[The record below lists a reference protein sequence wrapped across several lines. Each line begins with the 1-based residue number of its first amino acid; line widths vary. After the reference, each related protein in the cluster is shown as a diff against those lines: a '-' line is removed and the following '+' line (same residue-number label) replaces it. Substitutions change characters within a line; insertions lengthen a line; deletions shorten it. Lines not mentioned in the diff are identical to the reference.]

1 MVREGL
7 SSEKWD
13 DHVGAHRAAK
23 RGEPSSAQGRGQGC
37 GSTSSHGTYPQKP
50 LQEFPG
56 AVDVDAGDVAVAPQH
71 AVHCGGH
78 ILPVLLCLGVKLKL
92 ILHHLAR
99 HAGCGARTLVG
110 LTAPQGGGRNH
121 RSDTKPPPAGRAPS
135 EPPRGTAPPPSPY
148 QCHGHEDQLCEH
160 PDLGLTTLYH
170 PLLTLLQTLPSS
182 WGAE

>member
-110 LTAPQGGGRNH
+110 LTAPQGGGEITGQTQ
-121 RSDTKPPPAGRAPS
+121 SLPQQAGLLASPPGAQHHH
-135 EPPRGTAPPPSPY
+135 PPLISATAMRI
-148 QCHGHEDQLCEH
+148 
-160 PDLGLTTLYH
+160 
-170 PLLTLLQTLPSS
+170 SS
-182 WGAE
+182 VSTPTSS